1 MGGQTVI
8 QTGNDIAEATKHAN
22 PGSSPGRAMHPSWK
36 EDACSCPSK
45 QPESCLDLPDL
56 QRVLQQ
62 NAGSFSRKGGL
73 HKDEAEF
80 LVGGFGEEKGFKSY
94 SGGQTMPVMAE
105 SAMTETELVGLPMDA
120 TSCTKNMRHEIRSP
134 LNSKNRGCPCKRES
148 KSPFPF
154 ICFVHPPSARY
165 FLPITEEEPRN
176 SCPSKQPE
184 SCLDLP
190 DLQRVLQQR
199 QRIEPPSAPT
209 PYPAPFAAPVPVM
222 GHAGLEFATHLI
234 PSKSQ
239 NYSLLRQIHTVLAFQ
254 EVKRAIHKRHRLMS
268 PCPVLKTSHLQQLPA
283 RKTCVTVSSLPLK
296 SKNRGCPIRARIKV
310 SVPFHLFRPPSP
322 ARYFLPITEEEPRK

>member
-22 PGSSPGRAMHPSWK
+22 PGSSLGRAMHPSWK
-36 EDACSCPSK
+36 EDAYWTDKHAVVPCNLLQK
-45 QPESCLDLPDL
+45 NHFNHLFRFRNIPEIQLL
-56 QRVLQQ
+56 
-62 NAGSFSRKGGL
+62 FSRK
-73 HKDEAEF
+73 
-80 LVGGFGEEKGFKSY
+80 
-94 SGGQTMPVMAE
+94 E
-105 SAMTETELVGLPMDA
+105 SLSLIA
-120 TSCTKNMRHEIRSP
+120 TSCTKNIRHEIRSP
-134 LNSKNRGCPCKRES
+134 LKSKNRRCPCERES
-148 KSPFPF
+148 KSPFLF
-154 ICFVHPPSARY
+154 ICFVHPPPARY

-222 GHAGLEFATHLI
+222 GHAGPT
-234 PSKSQ
+234 SCTK
-239 NYSLLRQIHTVLAFQ
+239 NM
-254 EVKRAIHKRHRLMS
+254 RHEIRS
-268 PCPVLKTSHLQQLPA
+268 PFEIKEPWLSM
-283 RKTCVTVSSLPLK
+283 RE
-296 SKNRGCPIRARIKV
+296 RIKV
-310 SVPFHLFRPPSP
+310 SVPFHLFRPPPPP